1 MTKALEARRFTSSF
15 PLSLPLQVA
24 LATVAGALHVFAFA
38 PFGIWPLQLAVL
50 MLLFGL
56 LQSSPS
62 IKSHALLGWAFGFG
76 WYAFGVSWLFT
87 SMHRFGGMPGWLAAL
102 AVAALALLLGAFIA
116 LMMAGAAWMRARCHC
131 SRPVMLL
138 IVLPTLFA
146 VADWLRGW
154 VFTGFPWIVTG
165 YAHTD
170 SPLAGFA
177 PVLGV
182 YGLGWLAAFIAGALL
197 LALLQM
203 QQRTE
208 RLSLRLLLPLAVLL
222 AGSALKTIAWTSPSG
237 APVSVRLLQ
246 GNVAQEMKFDIDRIN
261 DTLALYH
268 DLILASPADLIVT
281 PETAIPLLSRYL
293 PADYLPRLQAFAQ
306 ASGSHLV
313 LGIPMSDGADRYA
326 NSVIGLTPTPTAYRY
341 DKHHLVPFGEFIP
354 PGFRWFV
361 DLMHIPLGDFTRGSF
376 VQPALTVKDQRVL
389 PNICYEDL
397 FGEQI
402 AAQLRADPAASIL
415 LNLSN
420 IAWFGDSIALPQ
432 HLQIS
437 RMRALET
444 GRPMLRAT
452 NTGVTAVIRAD
463 GVVSAQ
469 LPSYSRGVLSAQVQ
483 GHAGQTP
490 YIRYGNRVIVGLW
503 FVLLAAVIL
512 ASRKRRSAPPEDH

>member
-1 MTKALEARRFTSSF
+1 MLPKSEDARF
-15 PLSLPLQVA
+15 PLSPLLQWRLRLPLQLI
-24 LATVAGALHVFAFA
+24 LASVAGALHVFAFA
-38 PFGIWPLQLAVL
+38 PFDIWPLQIAVL
-50 MLLFGL
+50 MLLFFL

-62 IKSHALLGWAFGFG
+62 VKAHALTGLAFGFG
-76 WYAFGVSWLFT
+76 WYAFGVSWLFI

-116 LMMAGAAWMRARCHC
+116 LTMALAAWLRARFYL
-131 SRPVMLL
+131 SKSVMLLLVLPVMLAL
-138 IVLPTLFA
+138 
-146 VADWLRGW
+146 ADWLRGW

-182 YGLGWLAAFIAGALL
+182 YGLGWLAALIAGALS
-197 LALLQM
+197 LALLQQRT
-203 QQRTE
+203 QQRR
-208 RLSLRLLLPLAVLL
+208 RLSLHLLLPVIVLL
-222 AGSALKTIAWTSPSG
+222 AGSGLNTIAWTVPSG
-237 APVSVRLLQ
+237 APISVRLLQ
-246 GNVAQEMKFDIDRIN
+246 GNVPQDMKFDIDRIN

-268 DLILASPADLIVT
+268 DLMLADPADLIVT
-281 PETAIPLLSRYL
+281 PETAIPLLSRFL
-293 PADYLPRLQAFAQ
+293 PNDYLPRLQAYASG
-306 ASGSHLV
+306 SGSHLA
-313 LGIPMSDGADRYA
+313 LGIPMSDSPENYA
-326 NSVIGLTPTPTAYRY
+326 NSMIGLTPTATPYRY

-361 DLMHIPLGDFTRGSF
+361 NLMHIPLGDFTRGAA
-376 VQPALTVKDQRVL
+376 VQVPLQVRDQRVL

-402 AAQLRADPAASIL
+402 AAQLRTDAPATIL

-437 RMRALET
+437 RMRARET

-452 NTGVTAVIRAD
+452 NTGTTAVIDAH
-463 GVVSAQ
+463 GVVTTQ
-469 LPSYSRGVLSAQVQ
+469 LKPYTRAALNATVQ
-483 GHAGQTP
+483 GYQGMTP
-490 YIRYGNRVIVGLW
+490 YTLFGNALMLCIGGLIL
-503 FVLLAAVIL
+503 VAAVFL
-512 ASRKRRSAPPEDH
+512 RRETR